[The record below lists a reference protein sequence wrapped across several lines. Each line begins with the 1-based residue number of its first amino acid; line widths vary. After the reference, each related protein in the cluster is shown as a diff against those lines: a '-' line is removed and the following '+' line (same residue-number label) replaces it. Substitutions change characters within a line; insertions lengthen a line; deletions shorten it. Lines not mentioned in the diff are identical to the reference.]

1 MGLAAIRLTGV
12 TKVFPGDVRAVD
24 AVDLEVT
31 AGEFFS
37 VLGPSGSGKTT
48 LLRLI
53 AGFET
58 PTAGRIVLDGTDVT
72 ATPPYD
78 RDVNTVFQDYAL
90 FPHMTVAQN
99 VAYGLMV
106 RRVPKAERR
115 ARTAAALATVRL
127 EGLGDRRPAR
137 LSGGQRQR
145 VALARALAL
154 SPRLVIAD
162 EPTSALDV
170 SVQAEVLALFAE
182 LQKEL
187 GFACVFISHDL
198 AVVDQVSDRV
208 AVLRA
213 GELLEQGRP
222 RQVFGE
228 PRHPYTRALLDS
240 VPRVPSSGLE
250 RFSPSRRVHTF
261 DEGCR

>member
-145 VALARALAL
+145 VALARALLADA
-154 SPRLVIAD
+154 PVLVLD
-162 EPTSALDV
+162 EPTAHLDPPTAAALVRDLR
-170 SVQAEVLALFAE
+170 ETLA
-182 LQKEL
+182 
-187 GFACVFISHDL
+187 GRVVVCVTHD
-198 AVVDQVSDRV
+198 D
-208 AVLRA
+208 
-213 GELLEQGRP
+213 LEQPGDTVVR
-222 RQVFGE
+222 
-228 PRHPYTRALLDS
+228 LDATAAAT
-240 VPRVPSSGLE
+240 
-250 RFSPSRRVHTF
+250 SR
-261 DEGCR
+261 